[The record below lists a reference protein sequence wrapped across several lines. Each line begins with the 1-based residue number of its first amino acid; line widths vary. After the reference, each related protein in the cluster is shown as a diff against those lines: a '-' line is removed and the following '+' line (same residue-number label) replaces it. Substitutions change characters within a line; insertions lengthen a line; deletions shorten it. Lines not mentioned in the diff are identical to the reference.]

1 MSRNVIGAAV
11 AVAIAALT
19 AVMYMVATGSLGK
32 PLERQA
38 KALIKR
44 APEQANNNATLVA
57 LDTSNKVEVLAKSPG
72 VLTALRTTM
81 PDERSRAANLA
92 FQEFRAT
99 RERDGMAPD
108 LLALVDPT
116 GSIVAMDGVSAPVA
130 GEFKKDDK
138 VAWRGLALALAQPTL
153 LAEVWNY
160 PGKGVMRVGLG
171 TVVDDQALGPDGKP
185 KILGAVVLAY
195 AVTAKAARE
204 QSNVLGTHIAYFD
217 AGQVFATS
225 FRRADDSEDSAMQAA
240 LVPILS
246 QGELVATALAK
257 GRAGKFVETTVRG
270 KRYLVSA
277 VRLPRVSVLA
287 PLPADYPGQTA
298 GLLVLTEADPGAT
311 EHGSAGMLILVLGV
325 VAGVL
330 AIGGIL
336 LATHRR
342 MIMQVDRGR
351 GWAWP
356 RSSTATSTG
365 RSAPVGGELDGLA
378 NGLNVMLARVLGRPE
393 PGEEEFDED
402 GNPIIPGRVD
412 FEEGEEK
419 PAADPDLAALAQESE
434 PDYYKRVYTDYLAQ
448 RKAAGAPDDVSFENF
463 IAKLKVNEGKLRAQY
478 NCRAVRFRVVTK
490 DGKVTLKPVP
500 IYA

>member
-336 LATHRR
+336 LATQRIIH
-342 MIMQVDRGR
+342 QVDEVELGVAEIINGNLERTFR
-351 GWAWP
+351 
-356 RSSTATSTG
+356 
-365 RSAPVGGELDGLA
+365 PVGDELDGLA
-378 NGLNVMLARVLGRPE
+378 NGLNVMLARLLGRPE
-393 PGEEEFDED
+393 PGDEAYDDD
-402 GNPIIPGRVD
+402 GNPVVSGRVEID
-412 FEEGEEK
+412 EGEAR
-419 PAADPDLAALAQESE
+419 PAADPDLAALAQEAE
-434 PDYYKRVYTDYLAQ
+434 PDYYKRVYTEYTAA
-448 RKAAGAPDDVSFENF
+448 RRAAGTPDEVSFEGF
-463 IAKLKVNEGKLRAQY
+463 IAKLRVNEGRLKAQFQ
-478 NCRAVRFRVVTK
+478 CKAVRFRVVAK
-490 DGKVTLKPVP
+490 DGKVSLKPVP
-500 IYA
+500 IV